1 MFGLSARFWISTL
14 AVGTASH
21 GAMAASAANGIAP
34 ALSSAPDSGQGRLCY
49 RAIAAAEAVTHIPDA
64 FLSAIGRVESGRVV
78 APARTVTPWPWTI
91 NAAGVGHFYAT
102 KAEAVAAVY
111 QFQAQGVRSLDVG
124 CLQVS
129 LLYHPDAFAS
139 VDQAFDPD
147 MNATWA
153 ARFLLSLHT
162 QTGSWPRAAAAYHS
176 STPLLGQS
184 YQQKV
189 LAAWAEPE
197 QPPQAAPPEAAAKPP
212 TTAPIMTA
220 NAPAIY
226 AAERGAAPRP
236 TTGYA
241 RTLSACALLR
251 SALGGRWRRIGACR
265 CGWLCAGR
273 PCWQVWSKA
282 RALPWTRWGRRPQ
295 TPSI

>member
-1 MFGLSARFWISTL
+1 MFGLSTRFWIGSL
-14 AVGTASH
+14 AVGAASH
-21 GAMAASAANGIAP
+21 GAMAATAANGIAP
-34 ALSSAPDSGQGRLCY
+34 ALSAPDSGQGRLCY
-49 RAIAAAEAVTHIPDA
+49 SAIAAAEAVTHIPDA

-78 APARTVTPWPWTI
+78 ASSGRVAPWPWTI
-91 NAAGVGHFYAT
+91 NAAGIGHFYAT

-139 VDQAFDPD
+139 VDQAFDPEV
-147 MNATWA
+147 NAAWA
-153 ARFLLSLHT
+153 ARFLLSLHA

-197 QPPQAAPPEAAAKPP
+197 QPPLPPGAVPEAAPKHPP
-212 TTAPIMTA
+212 APQMAAI
-220 NAPAIY
+220 APAVV
-226 AAERGAAPRP
+226 AAGQGAAPRP
-236 TTGYA
+236 TIGYS
-241 RTLSACALLR
+241 RTLGLRPAPIGVGRTLAAYRSMPVRLAL
-251 SALGGRWRRIGACR
+251 
-265 CGWLCAGR
+265 
-273 PCWQVWSKA
+273 
-282 RALPWTRWGRRPQ
+282 RAPPVLV
-295 TPSI
+295 SVK